1 MSFRNK
7 IIVLIV
13 VAIIVSSIFP
23 IVSLVQLNSFD
34 RDFKIYVGER
44 VNEYVNTSEMNK
56 SLIRYDSNLWKFVSS
71 GNKNWLK
78 DAQEAKRT
86 LERNI
91 AELLQVAEG
100 NMELTNTV
108 QRIQTMQEEYF
119 RKAEVIAESKGTI
132 DEKAAK
138 LTREYNEILVKVF
151 NETNRLNELK
161 QNNLRKASVSV
172 REQVNELRE
181 VGFVLA
187 VVFLPILIIVGVI
200 IYVTTASPIEKL
212 TRIIKSVSENDFK
225 DMSAVVKGSEEFIE
239 KRRSNDEISRL
250 ARALRNFGQ
259 QIEDKTKELER
270 LIITDE
276 KTKLFNFRHF
286 KSELQ
291 AEIARAKRF
300 GESVSLIM
308 IDADRFKHYND
319 TNGHMLGDEALI
331 KMAKLMKSL
340 CRETDKPARFGGEE
354 FAILLP
360 RTGKKEAVILAERIR
375 KAIEDAV
382 FVNQE
387 KQPGGNFTASLGV
400 ATYPDDCVD
409 AETLIS
415 AADKA
420 LYTAKEKGRNR
431 VEAAPSIYQTP

>member
-7 IIVLIV
+7 IVVLLIV
-13 VAIIVSSIFP
+13 AVIVSAIFP
-23 IVSLVQLNSFD
+23 IFSLYQLNNFD
-34 RDFKIYVGER
+34 KDFKVYVGER

-56 SLIRYDSNLWKFVSS
+56 SLIRYDSNLWKYVAS
-71 GNKNWLK
+71 GNSNWLK

-91 AELLQVAEG
+91 SELLQVAEG
-100 NMELTNTV
+100 NIELTSTV
-108 QRIQTMQEEYF
+108 QHIQSMQEEYF
-119 RKAEVIAESKGTI
+119 RKAEVIAQSKGTI
-132 DEKAAK
+132 DEKASK

-181 VGFVLA
+181 VGLILA
-187 VVFLPILIIVGVI
+187 VIFLPILIIVGVI
-200 IYVTTASPIEKL
+200 IYVTTAAPIEKL
-212 TRIIKSVSENDFK
+212 TKIIKSVSENDFK
-225 DMSAVVKGSEEFIE
+225 DMSAVVRGSEEFIE
-239 KRRSNDEISRL
+239 KRKSNDEISRL

-291 AEIARAKRF
+291 SEIARAKRF
-300 GESVSLIM
+300 NESVSLIM
-308 IDADRFKHYND
+308 IDADKFKHYND
-319 TNGHMLGDEALI
+319 TNGHVLGDEALI
-331 KMAKLMKSL
+331 KMARLMKSM

-360 RTGKKEAVILAERIR
+360 KTGKEEAVIFAERIR
-375 KAIEDAV
+375 KAIEEAV

-400 ATYPDDCVD
+400 ATYPEDCTD
-409 AETLIS
+409 AETLVN

-420 LYTAKEKGRNR
+420 LYKAKEKGRNR
-431 VEAAPSIYQTP
+431 VEAAPSKFF

>member
-1 MSFRNK
+1 MSFRSK
-7 IIVLIV
+7 IIALLL
-13 VAIIVSSIFP
+13 VAIAISAVFP
-23 IVSLVQLNSFD
+23 AFSLYELNSFD
-34 RDFKIYVGER
+34 KDFKIYVGER

-56 SLIRYDSNLWKFVSS
+56 SLIRYDSNLWKYVAS
-71 GNKNWLK
+71 GNPNWLK

-91 AELLQVAEG
+91 TELLQVAEG
-100 NMELTNTV
+100 NIELTNAV
-108 QRIQTMQEEYF
+108 QRIQSMQEEYF
-119 RKAEVIAESKGTI
+119 RKAEVIAQSKGSI
-132 DEKAAK
+132 EEKSSK
-138 LTREYNEILVKVF
+138 LTKEYNELLVKVF

-161 QNNLRKASVSV
+161 QNKLREASVSV
-172 REQVNELRE
+172 REQVNQLKQ
-181 VGFVLA
+181 VGAVLA
-187 VVFLPILIIVGVI
+187 MIFLPILIILGGV

-212 TRIIKSVSENDFK
+212 TKIIKSVSENDFK

-239 KRRSNDEISRL
+239 RRKSNDEISRL

-259 QIEDKTKELER
+259 QIEDKTKELEN
-270 LIITDE
+270 LVITDE

-300 GESVSLIM
+300 GEAVSLIM
-308 IDADRFKHYND
+308 IDADKFKHYND
-319 TNGHMLGDEALI
+319 TNGHVLGDEALI
-331 KMAKLMKSL
+331 KMAKLMKTH

-360 RTGKKEAVILAERIR
+360 RTTKEEAVVLAERIR

-400 ATYPDDCVD
+400 ASYPEDCSD
-409 AETLIS
+409 AETLIN

-420 LYTAKEKGRNR
+420 LYKAKEKGRNR
-431 VEAAPSIYQTP
+431 VETAPSL

>member
-7 IIVLIV
+7 IVALLIV
-13 VAIIVSSIFP
+13 AVIVSAIFP
-23 IVSLVQLNSFD
+23 IFSLYQLNNFD
-34 RDFKIYVGER
+34 KDFKVYVGER

-56 SLIRYDSNLWKFVSS
+56 SLIRYDSNLWKYVAS
-71 GNKNWLK
+71 GNSNWLK

-91 AELLQVAEG
+91 SELLQVAEG
-100 NMELTNTV
+100 NIELTSTV
-108 QRIQTMQEEYF
+108 QHIQSMQEEYF
-119 RKAEVIAESKGTI
+119 RKAEVIAQSKGTI
-132 DEKAAK
+132 DEKASK

-181 VGFVLA
+181 VGLILA
-187 VVFLPILIIVGVI
+187 VIFLPILIIVGVI
-200 IYVTTASPIEKL
+200 IYVTTAAPIEKL
-212 TRIIKSVSENDFK
+212 TKIIKSVSENDFK
-225 DMSAVVKGSEEFIE
+225 DMSAVVRGSEEFIE
-239 KRRSNDEISRL
+239 KRKSNDEISRL

-291 AEIARAKRF
+291 SEIARAKRF
-300 GESVSLIM
+300 NESVSLIM
-308 IDADRFKHYND
+308 IDADKFKHYND
-319 TNGHMLGDEALI
+319 TNGHVLGDEALI
-331 KMAKLMKSL
+331 KMARLMKSI

-360 RTGKKEAVILAERIR
+360 KTGKEEAVIFAERIR
-375 KAIEDAV
+375 KAIEEAV

-400 ATYPDDCVD
+400 ATYPEDCTD
-409 AETLIS
+409 AETLVN

-420 LYTAKEKGRNR
+420 LYKAKEKGRNR
-431 VEAAPSIYQTP
+431 VEAAPSKFF

>member
-7 IIVLIV
+7 IILLLIIAV
-13 VAIIVSSIFP
+13 IVSAVFP
-23 IVSLVQLNSFD
+23 TFSLLQLNNFD
-34 RDFKIYVGER
+34 RDFKVYVGER

-56 SLIRYDSNLWKFVSS
+56 SLIRYDSNLWKYVAS
-71 GNKNWLK
+71 GNTNWLK

-91 AELLQVAEG
+91 TELLEVAKG
-100 NMELTNTV
+100 NIELTNTV
-108 QRIQTMQEEYF
+108 QRIQSMQEEYF
-119 RKAEVIAESKGTI
+119 RKAEVIAQSKGTI
-132 DEKAAK
+132 DEKSSK
-138 LTREYNEILVKVF
+138 LTKEYNEILVKVF

-181 VGFVLA
+181 VGLVLA
-187 VVFLPILIIVGVI
+187 VIFLPILIAVGVV
-200 IYVTTASPIEKL
+200 IYITTASPIEKL
-212 TRIIKSVSENDFK
+212 TKIIKSVSENDFK

-239 KRRSNDEISRL
+239 KRKSNDEISRL

-259 QIEDKTKELER
+259 QIEDKTKELEQ
-270 LIITDE
+270 LVITDE

-291 AEIARAKRF
+291 SEIARAKRF

-308 IDADRFKHYND
+308 VDADKFKHYND

-360 RTGKKEAVILAERIR
+360 KTGKQEAVIFAERIR

-400 ATYPDDCVD
+400 ATYPEDCTD
-409 AETLIS
+409 AETLITS
-415 AADKA
+415 ADNA
-420 LYTAKEKGRNR
+420 LYKAKEKGRNR
-431 VEAAPSIYQTP
+431 VEVAPSKF

>member
-56 SLIRYDSNLWKFVSS
+56 SLIRYDSNLWKFVAS

>member
-7 IIVLIV
+7 IVVLLIV
-13 VAIIVSSIFP
+13 AVIVSAIFP
-23 IVSLVQLNSFD
+23 IFSLWQLNTFD
-34 RDFKIYVGER
+34 KDFKIYVGER

-56 SLIRYDSNLWKFVSS
+56 SLIRYDSNLWKYVAS
-71 GNKNWLK
+71 GNSNWLK

-91 AELLQVAEG
+91 SELLQVAEG
-100 NMELTNTV
+100 NIELTNTV
-108 QRIQTMQEEYF
+108 QRIQSMQEEYF
-119 RKAEVIAESKGTI
+119 RKAEVIVQSKGTI
-132 DEKAAK
+132 DEKSSK

-151 NETNRLNELK
+151 NETNRINELK
-161 QNNLRKASVSV
+161 QNNLQKASVSV

-181 VGFVLA
+181 VGLILA
-187 VVFLPILIIVGVI
+187 AVFLPILIAVGI
-200 IYVTTASPIEKL
+200 TIYTTTASPIEKL
-212 TRIIKSVSENDFK
+212 TKIIKSVSENDFK

-239 KRRSNDEISRL
+239 KRKSNDEVSRL
-250 ARALRNFGQ
+250 ARALRNLGQ
-259 QIEDKTKELER
+259 QIEDKTNELER

-286 KSELQ
+286 KSEMQ

-308 IDADRFKHYND
+308 IDVDKFKHYND
-319 TNGHMLGDEALI
+319 TNGHVLGDEALI
-331 KMAKLMKSL
+331 KVGKLIKNI

-354 FAILLP
+354 FAVLLP
-360 RTGKKEAVILAERIR
+360 KTGKEEAVIFADRIR
-375 KAIEDAV
+375 KAIEEAV

-409 AETLIS
+409 AETLVNS
-415 AADKA
+415 ADKA
-420 LYTAKEKGRNR
+420 LYKAKEKGRNR
-431 VEAAPSIYQTP
+431 VEVSPSKLF

>member
-7 IIVLIV
+7 IVVLLT
-13 VAIIVSSIFP
+13 VAVAVSAIFP
-23 IVSLVQLNSFD
+23 IFSLTQLNTFD
-34 RDFKIYVGER
+34 KDFKVYVGER

-56 SLIRYDSNLWKFVSS
+56 SLIRYDSNLWKYIAS
-71 GNKNWLK
+71 GNQNWLK
-78 DAQEAKRT
+78 DAQDAKRT

-91 AELLQVAEG
+91 TELLQVAEG
-100 NMELTNTV
+100 NIELTSTV
-108 QRIQTMQEEYF
+108 QRIQSLQEEYF
-119 RKAEVIAESKGTI
+119 RKAEVIAQSKGTI
-132 DEKAAK
+132 DEKASK

-181 VGFVLA
+181 VGIVLA
-187 VVFLPILIIVGVI
+187 TIFLPILIIVGVI
-200 IYVTTASPIEKL
+200 IYTTTASPIEKL
-212 TRIIKSVSENDFK
+212 TKIIKSVSENDFK

-239 KRRSNDEISRL
+239 KRKSNDEVSRL

-259 QIEDKTKELER
+259 QIEDKTNELER

-286 KSELQ
+286 KSELHS
-291 AEIARAKRF
+291 EIARAKRF
-300 GESVSLIM
+300 SEPVSLIM
-308 IDADRFKHYND
+308 IDADKFKHYND
-319 TNGHMLGDEALI
+319 TNGHVLGDEALI

-354 FAILLP
+354 FAVLLP
-360 RTGKKEAVILAERIR
+360 KTGKEEAVVFAERIR
-375 KAIEDAV
+375 KAIEETV

-400 ATYPDDCVD
+400 ATYPEDCTD
-409 AETLIS
+409 AETLVN

-420 LYTAKEKGRNR
+420 LYKAKEKGRNR
-431 VEAAPSIYQTP
+431 VEASPSKIF

>member
-1 MSFRNK
+1 MVAV
-7 IIVLIV
+7 IV
-13 VAIIVSSIFP
+13 AAIFP
-23 IVSLVQLNSFD
+23 IFSLLQLNTFD
-34 RDFKIYVGER
+34 KDFKIYVGER

-56 SLIRYDSNLWKFVSS
+56 SLIRYDSNLWKYVAS
-71 GNKNWLK
+71 GNPNWLK

-91 AELLQVAEG
+91 TELLQVAEG
-100 NMELTNTV
+100 NIELTNTV
-108 QRIQTMQEEYF
+108 QRIQAMQEEYF
-119 RKAEVIAESKGTI
+119 RKAEVIAQSKGTI
-132 DEKAAK
+132 DEKSSK
-138 LTREYNEILVKVF
+138 LTKEYNEILVKVF

-172 REQVNELRE
+172 REQVNQLRE
-181 VGFVLA
+181 VSLVLA
-187 VVFLPILIIVGVI
+187 SIFLPILIIVGLVI
-200 IYVTTASPIEKL
+200 YSTTATPIEKL
-212 TRIIKSVSENDFK
+212 TKIIKSVSENDFK

-239 KRRSNDEISRL
+239 KRKSNDEISRL

-259 QIEDKTKELER
+259 QIEDKTNELER

-291 AEIARAKRF
+291 SEIARAKRF
-300 GESVSLIM
+300 GEFVSLIM
-308 IDADRFKHYND
+308 IDADKFKHYND
-319 TNGHMLGDEALI
+319 TNGHVLGDEALI
-331 KMAKLMKSL
+331 KMAKLIKSL

-360 RTGKKEAVILAERIR
+360 KTGKDEAIVLAERIR
-375 KAIEDAV
+375 KAIEEAV

-387 KQPGGNFTASLGV
+387 KQPDGNFTASLGV
-400 ATYPDDCVD
+400 ATYPEDCTD
-409 AETLIS
+409 AETLVN

-420 LYTAKEKGRNR
+420 LYKAKEKGRNR
-431 VEAAPSIYQTP
+431 VEASPPKML

>member
-7 IIVLIV
+7 IVVLLIV
-13 VAIIVSSIFP
+13 AVAVSAVFP
-23 IVSLVQLNSFD
+23 VFSLLQLNTFD
-34 RDFKIYVGER
+34 KDFKIYVGER

-56 SLIRYDSNLWKFVSS
+56 SLIRYDSNLWKFVAS
-71 GNKNWLK
+71 GNSNWLK
-78 DAQEAKRT
+78 DAQDAKRT

-91 AELLQVAEG
+91 SELLQVAEG
-100 NMELTNTV
+100 NIELTSTV
-108 QRIQTMQEEYF
+108 QRIQSLQEEYF
-119 RKAEVIAESKGTI
+119 RKAEVIAQSKGTI
-132 DEKAAK
+132 DEKSSK

-161 QNNLRKASVSV
+161 QNNLRKASISV
-172 REQVNELRE
+172 REQINELRKVGLVLAVIFLPVLIG
-181 VGFVLA
+181 VGFV
-187 VVFLPILIIVGVI
+187 
-200 IYVTTASPIEKL
+200 IYSTTASPIEKL
-212 TRIIKSVSENDFK
+212 TKIIKSVSENDFK

-239 KRRSNDEISRL
+239 KRKSNDEISRL

-259 QIEDKTKELER
+259 QIEDKTNELEQ

-308 IDADRFKHYND
+308 IDADKFKHYND
-319 TNGHMLGDEALI
+319 TNGHVLGDEALI
-331 KMAKLMKSL
+331 KVAKLMKSI

-360 RTGKKEAVILAERIR
+360 KTGKEEAVVFAERIR
-375 KAIEDAV
+375 KAIEEAV

-400 ATYPDDCVD
+400 ATYPDDCID
-409 AETLIS
+409 AETLVNS
-415 AADKA
+415 ADKA
-420 LYTAKEKGRNR
+420 LYKAKEKGRNR
-431 VEAAPSIYQTP
+431 VEVSPSKLF

>member
-7 IIVLIV
+7 IILLLIV
-13 VAIIVSSIFP
+13 AIVVSAIFP
-23 IVSLVQLNSFD
+23 IFSLIQLNSFD
-34 RDFKIYVGER
+34 KDFKIYVGER

-56 SLIRYDSNLWKFVSS
+56 SLIRYDSNLWKYVAS
-71 GNKNWLK
+71 GNPNWLK

-91 AELLQVAEG
+91 TELLQVAEG
-100 NMELTNTV
+100 NIELTNTV
-108 QRIQTMQEEYF
+108 QSIQSMQEEYF
-119 RKAEVIAESKGTI
+119 RKAEVIAQSKGSI
-132 DEKAAK
+132 DEKTPK

-181 VGFVLA
+181 VGLMLA
-187 VVFLPILIIVGVI
+187 VIFLPVLMIVGFI
-200 IYVTTASPIEKL
+200 IYSTTASPIEKL
-212 TRIIKSVSENDFK
+212 TQIIMSVSENDFK
-225 DMSAVVKGSEEFIE
+225 DMSAVVRGSEEFIQ
-239 KRRSNDEISRL
+239 KRKNVDEISRL

-259 QIEDKTKELER
+259 QIEDKTNELEQ

-286 KSELQ
+286 KSELHS
-291 AEIARAKRF
+291 EIARAKRF
-300 GESVSLIM
+300 SESVSLIM
-308 IDADRFKHYND
+308 IDVDKFKHYND
-319 TNGHMLGDEALI
+319 TNGHVLGDEALI
-331 KMAKLMKSL
+331 KVAKLMKSI

-360 RTGKKEAVILAERIR
+360 KTGKEEAVVFAERIR
-375 KAIEDAV
+375 KAIEEAV

-400 ATYPDDCVD
+400 ATFPEDGSDPELLVN
-409 AETLIS
+409 S
-415 AADKA
+415 ADKA
-420 LYTAKEKGRNR
+420 LYKAKEKGRNR
-431 VEAAPSIYQTP
+431 VEASPSKLF

>member
-7 IIVLIV
+7 IVVLLT
-13 VAIIVSSIFP
+13 VAVAVSAIFP
-23 IVSLVQLNSFD
+23 IFSLLQLNTFD
-34 RDFKIYVGER
+34 KDFKIYVGER

-56 SLIRYDSNLWKFVSS
+56 SLIRYDSNLWKYIAS
-71 GNKNWLK
+71 GNQNWLK
-78 DAQEAKRT
+78 DAQDAKRT

-91 AELLQVAEG
+91 TELLQVAEG
-100 NMELTNTV
+100 NIELTSTV
-108 QRIQTMQEEYF
+108 QRIQSLQEEYF
-119 RKAEVIAESKGTI
+119 RKAEVIAQSKGTI
-132 DEKAAK
+132 DEKASK

-181 VGFVLA
+181 VGIVLA
-187 VVFLPILIIVGVI
+187 TIFLPILIIVGVI
-200 IYVTTASPIEKL
+200 IYTTTASPIEKL
-212 TRIIKSVSENDFK
+212 TKIIKSVSENDFK

-239 KRRSNDEISRL
+239 KRKSNDEVSRL

-259 QIEDKTKELER
+259 QIEDKTNELEQ

-286 KSELQ
+286 KSELHS
-291 AEIARAKRF
+291 EIARAKRF
-300 GESVSLIM
+300 SEPVSLIM
-308 IDADRFKHYND
+308 IDADKFKHYND
-319 TNGHMLGDEALI
+319 TNGHVLGDEALI

-354 FAILLP
+354 FAVLLP
-360 RTGKKEAVILAERIR
+360 KTGKEEAVVFAERIR
-375 KAIEDAV
+375 KAIEEAV

-400 ATYPDDCVD
+400 ATYPEDCTD
-409 AETLIS
+409 AETLVN

-420 LYTAKEKGRNR
+420 LYKAKEKGRNR
-431 VEAAPSIYQTP
+431 VEASPSKIF

>member
-1 MSFRNK
+1 MSFRSK
-7 IIVLIV
+7 IIALLL
-13 VAIIVSSIFP
+13 VAIAISAVFP
-23 IVSLVQLNSFD
+23 VFSLYELNSFD
-34 RDFKIYVGER
+34 KDFKVYVGER

-56 SLIRYDSNLWKFVSS
+56 SLIRYDSNLWKYVAS
-71 GNKNWLK
+71 GNPNWLK
-78 DAQEAKRT
+78 DAQEAKRA

-100 NMELTNTV
+100 NIELTNTV
-108 QRIQTMQEEYF
+108 QRIQSMQEEYF
-119 RKAEVIAESKGTI
+119 RKAEVIAQSKGSI
-132 DEKAAK
+132 EEKSSK
-138 LTREYNEILVKVF
+138 LTKEYNELLVKVF

-161 QNNLRKASVSV
+161 QNKLREASVSV
-172 REQVNELRE
+172 REQVNQLKQ
-181 VGFVLA
+181 VGAVLA
-187 VVFLPILIIVGVI
+187 MIFLPILIILGGV

-212 TRIIKSVSENDFK
+212 TKIIKSVSENDFK

-239 KRRSNDEISRL
+239 RRKSNDEISRL

-259 QIEDKTKELER
+259 QIEDKTKELEN
-270 LIITDE
+270 LVITDE

-300 GESVSLIM
+300 GEAVSLIM
-308 IDADRFKHYND
+308 IDADKFKHYND
-319 TNGHMLGDEALI
+319 TNGHILGDEALI
-331 KMAKLMKSL
+331 KMAKLMKTH

-360 RTGKKEAVILAERIR
+360 RTTKEEAVVLAERIR

-400 ATYPDDCVD
+400 ASYPEDCTD
-409 AETLIS
+409 AETLIN

-420 LYTAKEKGRNR
+420 LYKAKEKGRNR
-431 VEAAPSIYQTP
+431 VETAPSL

>member
-1 MSFRNK
+1 M
-7 IIVLIV
+7 VTIV
-13 VAIIVSSIFP
+13 VSAIFP
-23 IVSLVQLNSFD
+23 VFSLLQLNTFD
-34 RDFKIYVGER
+34 KDFKIYVGER

-56 SLIRYDSNLWKFVSS
+56 SLIRYDSNLWKYVAS
-71 GNKNWLK
+71 GNPNWLK
-78 DAQEAKRT
+78 DAQDAKRT

-91 AELLQVAEG
+91 TELLQVAEG
-100 NMELTNTV
+100 NIELTSTV
-108 QRIQTMQEEYF
+108 QRIQSMQEEYF
-119 RKAEVIAESKGTI
+119 RKAEVIAQSKGTI
-132 DEKAAK
+132 DEKSSK
-138 LTREYNEILVKVF
+138 LTKEYNDILVKVF

-181 VGFVLA
+181 VGLVLA
-187 VVFLPILIIVGVI
+187 AIFLPILIIVGFI
-200 IYVTTASPIEKL
+200 IYSTTASPIEKL
-212 TRIIKSVSENDFK
+212 TKIIKSVSENDFK

-239 KRRSNDEISRL
+239 KRKSNDEISRL

-259 QIEDKTKELER
+259 QIEDKTNELER

-291 AEIARAKRF
+291 SEIARAKRF

-308 IDADRFKHYND
+308 IDADKFKHYND
-319 TNGHMLGDEALI
+319 TNGHVLGDEALI
-331 KMAKLMKSL
+331 KMAKLMKNI

-354 FAILLP
+354 FAVLLP
-360 RTGKKEAVILAERIR
+360 KTGKEEAVVFAERIR
-375 KAIEDAV
+375 KAIEEAV

-400 ATYPDDCVD
+400 ATYPEDCTD
-409 AETLIS
+409 AETLVN

-420 LYTAKEKGRNR
+420 LYKAKEKGRNR
-431 VEAAPSIYQTP
+431 VEASPSKLF

>member
-7 IIVLIV
+7 IVMLLIV
-13 VAIIVSSIFP
+13 AVIVSAIFP
-23 IVSLVQLNSFD
+23 IFSLFQLNNFD
-34 RDFKIYVGER
+34 KDFKVYVGER

-56 SLIRYDSNLWKFVSS
+56 SLIRYDSNLWKYVAS
-71 GNKNWLK
+71 GNANWLK

-91 AELLQVAEG
+91 TELLEVAEG
-100 NMELTNTV
+100 NIELTSTV
-108 QRIQTMQEEYF
+108 QRIQSMQEEYF
-119 RKAEVIAESKGTI
+119 RKAEVIAQSKGTI
-132 DEKAAK
+132 DEKASK

-172 REQVNELRE
+172 REQVNQLRE
-181 VGFVLA
+181 VGLILA
-187 VVFLPILIIVGVI
+187 VIFLPILIVVGGV

-212 TRIIKSVSENDFK
+212 TKIIKSVSENDFK

-239 KRRSNDEISRL
+239 KRKSNDEISRL

-291 AEIARAKRF
+291 SEIARAKRF

-308 IDADRFKHYND
+308 IDADKFKHYND

-331 KMAKLMKSL
+331 KMAKLMKSI

-354 FAILLP
+354 FAVLLP
-360 RTGKKEAVILAERIR
+360 KTGKEEAVIFAERIR
-375 KAIEDAV
+375 KAIEEAV

-400 ATYPDDCVD
+400 ATYPEDCTD
-409 AETLIS
+409 AETLVN

-420 LYTAKEKGRNR
+420 LYKAKEKGRNR
-431 VEAAPSIYQTP
+431 VEASPSKFF

>member
-7 IIVLIV
+7 IVVLLI
-13 VAIIVSSIFP
+13 VAIIVSAIFP
-23 IVSLVQLNSFD
+23 IFSLLQLNNFD
-34 RDFKIYVGER
+34 KDFKVYVGER

-56 SLIRYDSNLWKFVSS
+56 SLIRYDSNLWKYVAS
-71 GNKNWLK
+71 GNANWLK

-91 AELLQVAEG
+91 SELLQVAEG
-100 NMELTNTV
+100 NIELTSTV
-108 QRIQTMQEEYF
+108 QRIQSMQEEYF
-119 RKAEVIAESKGTI
+119 RKAEVIAQSKGTI
-132 DEKAAK
+132 DEKSSK
-138 LTREYNEILVKVF
+138 LTKEYNEILVKVF

-181 VGFVLA
+181 VGLILA
-187 VVFLPILIIVGVI
+187 VIFLPILIVVGGV

-212 TRIIKSVSENDFK
+212 TKIIKSVSENDFK
-225 DMSAVVKGSEEFIE
+225 DMSAVVKGSNEFIE
-239 KRRSNDEISRL
+239 KRKSNDEISRL

-291 AEIARAKRF
+291 SEIARAKRF

-308 IDADRFKHYND
+308 IDADKFKHYND
-319 TNGHMLGDEALI
+319 TNGHVLGDEALI
-331 KMAKLMKSL
+331 KMARLMKSI

-354 FAILLP
+354 FAVLLP
-360 RTGKKEAVILAERIR
+360 KTGKEEAVIFAERIR
-375 KAIEDAV
+375 KAIEEAV

-400 ATYPDDCVD
+400 ATYPEDCTD
-409 AETLIS
+409 AETLVN

-420 LYTAKEKGRNR
+420 LYKAKEKGRNR
-431 VEAAPSIYQTP
+431 VEASPSKFF

>member
-1 MSFRNK
+1 MAFRSK
-7 IIVLIV
+7 IILLLTVAVIV
-13 VAIIVSSIFP
+13 AAIFP
-23 IVSLVQLNSFD
+23 IFSLMQLNTFD
-34 RDFKIYVGER
+34 KDFKIYVGER

-56 SLIRYDSNLWKFVSS
+56 SLIRYDSNLWKYVAS
-71 GNKNWLK
+71 GNPNWLK

-91 AELLQVAEG
+91 TELLQVAEG
-100 NMELTNTV
+100 NIELTNTV
-108 QRIQTMQEEYF
+108 QRIQSMQEEYF
-119 RKAEVIAESKGTI
+119 RKAEVIAQSKGTI
-132 DEKAAK
+132 DEKSSK
-138 LTREYNEILVKVF
+138 LTKEYNELLVKVF
-151 NETNRLNELK
+151 NETNRLNESK

-181 VGFVLA
+181 VSLVLA
-187 VVFLPILIIVGVI
+187 AIFLPILLIVGFVI
-200 IYVTTASPIEKL
+200 YSTTASPIEKL

-239 KRRSNDEISRL
+239 KRKSNDEISRL

-259 QIEDKTKELER
+259 QIEDKTNELER

-291 AEIARAKRF
+291 SEIARAKRF

-308 IDADRFKHYND
+308 IDADKFKHYND
-319 TNGHMLGDEALI
+319 TNGHVLGDEALI
-331 KMAKLMKSL
+331 KMAKLMKSI

-360 RTGKKEAVILAERIR
+360 KTGKDEAIVFAERIR
-375 KAIEDAV
+375 KAIEEAV

-400 ATYPDDCVD
+400 ATYPEDCTD
-409 AETLIS
+409 AETLIN

-420 LYTAKEKGRNR
+420 LYKAKEKGRNR
-431 VEAAPSIYQTP
+431 VESAPI

>member
-1 MSFRNK
+1 MSFRSK
-7 IIVLIV
+7 IIALLL
-13 VAIIVSSIFP
+13 VAIAISAVFP
-23 IVSLVQLNSFD
+23 AFSLYELNSFD
-34 RDFKIYVGER
+34 KDFKIYVGER

-56 SLIRYDSNLWKFVSS
+56 SLIRYDSNLWKYVAS
-71 GNKNWLK
+71 GNPNWLK

-91 AELLQVAEG
+91 TELLQVAEG
-100 NMELTNTV
+100 NIELTNAV
-108 QRIQTMQEEYF
+108 QRIQSMQEEYF
-119 RKAEVIAESKGTI
+119 RKAEVIAQSKGSI
-132 DEKAAK
+132 EEKSSK
-138 LTREYNEILVKVF
+138 LTKEYNELLVKVF

-161 QNNLRKASVSV
+161 QNKLREASVSV
-172 REQVNELRE
+172 REQVNQLKQ
-181 VGFVLA
+181 VGAVLA
-187 VVFLPILIIVGVI
+187 MIFLPILIILGGV

-212 TRIIKSVSENDFK
+212 TKIIKSVSENDFK

-239 KRRSNDEISRL
+239 RRKSNDEISRL

-259 QIEDKTKELER
+259 QIEDKTKELEN

-300 GESVSLIM
+300 GEAVSLIM
-308 IDADRFKHYND
+308 IDADKFKHYND
-319 TNGHMLGDEALI
+319 TNGHVLGDEALI
-331 KMAKLMKSL
+331 KMAKLMKTH

-360 RTGKKEAVILAERIR
+360 RTTKEEAVVLAERIR

-400 ATYPDDCVD
+400 ASYPEDCSD
-409 AETLIS
+409 AETLIN

-420 LYTAKEKGRNR
+420 LYKAKEKGRNR
-431 VEAAPSIYQTP
+431 VETAPSL

>member
-7 IIVLIV
+7 IVVLLIV
-13 VAIIVSSIFP
+13 AVIVSAIFP
-23 IVSLVQLNSFD
+23 IFSLYQLNNFD
-34 RDFKIYVGER
+34 KDFKVYVGER

-56 SLIRYDSNLWKFVSS
+56 SLIRYDSNLWKYVAS
-71 GNKNWLK
+71 GNSNWLK

-91 AELLQVAEG
+91 SELLQVAEG
-100 NMELTNTV
+100 NIELTSTV
-108 QRIQTMQEEYF
+108 QHIQSMQEEYF
-119 RKAEVIAESKGTI
+119 RKAEVIAQSKGTI
-132 DEKAAK
+132 DEKASK

-181 VGFVLA
+181 VGLILA
-187 VVFLPILIIVGVI
+187 VIFLPILIIVGVI
-200 IYVTTASPIEKL
+200 IYVTTAAPIEKL
-212 TRIIKSVSENDFK
+212 TKIIKSVSENDFK
-225 DMSAVVKGSEEFIE
+225 DMSAVVRGSEEFIE
-239 KRRSNDEISRL
+239 KRKSNDEISRL

-291 AEIARAKRF
+291 SEIARAKRF
-300 GESVSLIM
+300 NESVSLIM
-308 IDADRFKHYND
+308 IDADKFKHYND
-319 TNGHMLGDEALI
+319 TNGHVLGDEALI
-331 KMAKLMKSL
+331 KMARLMKSI

-360 RTGKKEAVILAERIR
+360 KTGKEEAVIFAERIR
-375 KAIEDAV
+375 KAIEEAV

-400 ATYPDDCVD
+400 ATYPEDCTD
-409 AETLIS
+409 AETLVN

-420 LYTAKEKGRNR
+420 LYKAKEKGRNR
-431 VEAAPSIYQTP
+431 VEVAPSKFF

>member
-7 IIVLIV
+7 IVVLLMVTIV
-13 VAIIVSSIFP
+13 VSAIFP
-23 IVSLVQLNSFD
+23 VFSLLQLNTFD
-34 RDFKIYVGER
+34 KDFKIYVGER

-56 SLIRYDSNLWKFVSS
+56 SLIRYDSNLWKYVAS
-71 GNKNWLK
+71 GNPNWLK
-78 DAQEAKRT
+78 DAQDAKRT

-91 AELLQVAEG
+91 TELLQVAEG
-100 NMELTNTV
+100 NIELTSTV
-108 QRIQTMQEEYF
+108 QRIQSMQEEYF
-119 RKAEVIAESKGTI
+119 RKAEVIAQSKGTI
-132 DEKAAK
+132 DEKSSK
-138 LTREYNEILVKVF
+138 LTKEYNEILVKVF

-181 VGFVLA
+181 VGLVLA
-187 VVFLPILIIVGVI
+187 AIFLPILIIVGFI
-200 IYVTTASPIEKL
+200 IYSTTASPIEKL
-212 TRIIKSVSENDFK
+212 TKIIKSVSENDFK

-239 KRRSNDEISRL
+239 KRKSNDEISRL

-259 QIEDKTKELER
+259 QIEDKTNELER

-291 AEIARAKRF
+291 SEIARAKRF

-308 IDADRFKHYND
+308 IDADKFKHYND
-319 TNGHMLGDEALI
+319 TNGHVLGDEALI
-331 KMAKLMKSL
+331 KMAKLMKNI

-354 FAILLP
+354 FAVLLP
-360 RTGKKEAVILAERIR
+360 KTGKEEAVVFAERIR
-375 KAIEDAV
+375 KAIEEAV

-400 ATYPDDCVD
+400 ATYPEDCTD
-409 AETLIS
+409 AETLVN

-420 LYTAKEKGRNR
+420 LYKAKEKGRNR
-431 VEAAPSIYQTP
+431 VEASPSKLF

>member
-7 IIVLIV
+7 IVVLLMVTV
-13 VAIIVSSIFP
+13 VVSAIFP
-23 IVSLVQLNSFD
+23 VFSLLQLNTFD
-34 RDFKIYVGER
+34 KDFKIYVGER

-56 SLIRYDSNLWKFVSS
+56 SLIRYDSNLWKYVAS
-71 GNKNWLK
+71 GNPNWLK
-78 DAQEAKRT
+78 DAQDAKRT

-91 AELLQVAEG
+91 TELLQVAEG
-100 NMELTNTV
+100 NIELTSTV
-108 QRIQTMQEEYF
+108 QRIQSMQEEYF
-119 RKAEVIAESKGTI
+119 RKAEVIAHSKGTI
-132 DEKAAK
+132 DEKSSK
-138 LTREYNEILVKVF
+138 LTKEYNEVLVKVF

-181 VGFVLA
+181 VGLVLA
-187 VVFLPILIIVGVI
+187 AIFLPILIIVGFVI
-200 IYVTTASPIEKL
+200 YSTTASPIEKL
-212 TRIIKSVSENDFK
+212 TKIIKSVSENDFK

-239 KRRSNDEISRL
+239 KRKSNDEVSRL

-259 QIEDKTKELER
+259 QIEDKTNELEQ

-291 AEIARAKRF
+291 LEIARAKRF

-308 IDADRFKHYND
+308 IDADKFKHYND
-319 TNGHMLGDEALI
+319 TNGHVLGDEALI
-331 KMAKLMKSL
+331 KVAKLMKNI

-354 FAILLP
+354 FAVLLP
-360 RTGKKEAVILAERIR
+360 KTGKEEAVVFAERIR
-375 KAIEDAV
+375 KAIEEAV

-400 ATYPDDCVD
+400 ATYPEDCTD
-409 AETLIS
+409 AETLVN

-420 LYTAKEKGRNR
+420 LYKAKEKGRNR
-431 VEAAPSIYQTP
+431 VEASPSKLF

>member
-7 IIVLIV
+7 IVALLIV
-13 VAIIVSSIFP
+13 AVIVSAIFP
-23 IVSLVQLNSFD
+23 IFSLYQLNNFD
-34 RDFKIYVGER
+34 KDFKVYVGER

-56 SLIRYDSNLWKFVSS
+56 SLIRYDSNLWKYVAS
-71 GNKNWLK
+71 GNSNWLK

-91 AELLQVAEG
+91 SELLQVAEG
-100 NMELTNTV
+100 NIELTSTV
-108 QRIQTMQEEYF
+108 QHIQSMQEEYF
-119 RKAEVIAESKGTI
+119 RKAEVIAQSKGTI
-132 DEKAAK
+132 DEKASK

-181 VGFVLA
+181 VGLILA
-187 VVFLPILIIVGVI
+187 VIFLPILIIVGVI
-200 IYVTTASPIEKL
+200 IYVTTAAPIEKL
-212 TRIIKSVSENDFK
+212 TKIIKSVSENDFK
-225 DMSAVVKGSEEFIE
+225 DMSAVVRGSEEFIE
-239 KRRSNDEISRL
+239 KRKSNDEISRL

-291 AEIARAKRF
+291 SEIARAKRF
-300 GESVSLIM
+300 NESVSLIM
-308 IDADRFKHYND
+308 IDADKFKHYND
-319 TNGHMLGDEALI
+319 TNGHVLGDEALI
-331 KMAKLMKSL
+331 KMARLMKSI

-360 RTGKKEAVILAERIR
+360 KTGKEEAVIFAERIR
-375 KAIEDAV
+375 KAIEEAV

-400 ATYPDDCVD
+400 ATYPEDCTD
-409 AETLIS
+409 AETLVN

-420 LYTAKEKGRNR
+420 LYKAKEKGRNR
-431 VEAAPSIYQTP
+431 VEVAPSKFF

>member
-7 IIVLIV
+7 IIVLLV
-13 VAIIVSSIFP
+13 VAVAVSAIFP
-23 IVSLVQLNSFD
+23 IFSLTQLNNFD
-34 RDFKIYVGER
+34 KDFKIYVGER

-56 SLIRYDSNLWKFVSS
+56 SLIRYDSNLWKYVAS
-71 GNKNWLK
+71 GNSNWLK
-78 DAQEAKRT
+78 DAQDAKRT

-91 AELLQVAEG
+91 SELLQVAEG
-100 NMELTNTV
+100 NIELTSTV
-108 QRIQTMQEEYF
+108 QRIQSMQEEYF
-119 RKAEVIAESKGTI
+119 RKAEVIAQSKGTI
-132 DEKAAK
+132 DEKSSK

-181 VGFVLA
+181 VGLILA
-187 VVFLPILIIVGVI
+187 VIFLPILITVGVI
-200 IYVTTASPIEKL
+200 IYTTTATPIEKL
-212 TRIIKSVSENDFK
+212 TKIIKSVSENDFK

-239 KRRSNDEISRL
+239 KRKSNDEISRL

-259 QIEDKTKELER
+259 QIEDKTKELEQ

-308 IDADRFKHYND
+308 IDADKFKHYND
-319 TNGHMLGDEALI
+319 TNGHVLGDEALI
-331 KMAKLMKSL
+331 KVAKLMKSI

-354 FAILLP
+354 FAVLLP
-360 RTGKKEAVILAERIR
+360 RTGKEEAVIFAERIR
-375 KAIEDAV
+375 KTIEEAV

-400 ATYPDDCVD
+400 ATYPEDCTD
-409 AETLIS
+409 AETLVN

-420 LYTAKEKGRNR
+420 LYKAKEKGRNR
-431 VEAAPSIYQTP
+431 VEAAPSKFF

>member
-7 IIVLIV
+7 IVVLLTVAV
-13 VAIIVSSIFP
+13 VVSAIFP
-23 IVSLVQLNSFD
+23 IFSLLQLNTFD
-34 RDFKIYVGER
+34 KDFKIYVGER

-56 SLIRYDSNLWKFVSS
+56 SLIRYDSNLWKYIAS
-71 GNKNWLK
+71 GNQNWLK
-78 DAQEAKRT
+78 DAQDAKRT

-91 AELLQVAEG
+91 TELLQVAEG
-100 NMELTNTV
+100 NIELTSTV
-108 QRIQTMQEEYF
+108 QRIQSLQEEYF
-119 RKAEVIAESKGTI
+119 RKAEVIAQSNGSI
-132 DEKAAK
+132 DEKSSK
-138 LTREYNEILVKVF
+138 LTKEYNEILVKVF

-181 VGFVLA
+181 VGIVLA
-187 VVFLPILIIVGVI
+187 AIFLPILIIVGVI
-200 IYVTTASPIEKL
+200 IYTTTASPIEKL
-212 TRIIKSVSENDFK
+212 TKIIKSVSENDFK

-239 KRRSNDEISRL
+239 KRKSNDEVSRL

-259 QIEDKTKELER
+259 QIEDKTNELEQ

-286 KSELQ
+286 KSELHS
-291 AEIARAKRF
+291 EIARAKRF
-300 GESVSLIM
+300 SEPVSLIM
-308 IDADRFKHYND
+308 IDADKFKHYND
-319 TNGHMLGDEALI
+319 TNGHVLGDEALI

-354 FAILLP
+354 FAVLLP
-360 RTGKKEAVILAERIR
+360 KTGKEEAVIFAERIR
-375 KAIEDAV
+375 KAIEEAV

-400 ATYPDDCVD
+400 ATYPEDCTD
-409 AETLIS
+409 AETLVN

-420 LYTAKEKGRNR
+420 LYKAKEKGRNR
-431 VEAAPSIYQTP
+431 VEASPSKLF

>member
-7 IIVLIV
+7 ITVLLIF
-13 VAIIVSSIFP
+13 AIIVAAIFP
-23 IVSLVQLNSFD
+23 IFSLTQLNTFD
-34 RDFKIYVGER
+34 KDFKVYVGER

-56 SLIRYDSNLWKFVSS
+56 SLIRYDSNLWKYVAS
-71 GNKNWLK
+71 GNPNWLK

-91 AELLQVAEG
+91 SELLQVAEG
-100 NMELTNTV
+100 NIELTGTV
-108 QRIQTMQEEYF
+108 QRIQAMQEEYF
-119 RKAEVIAESKGTI
+119 RKAEVIAQSKSAI
-132 DEKAAK
+132 DEKASK

-172 REQVNELRE
+172 REQVNELRQ
-181 VGFVLA
+181 VGLVLA
-187 VVFLPILIIVGVI
+187 VIFLPVLIILGVI

-212 TRIIKSVSENDFK
+212 TKIIKSVSENDFK

-239 KRRSNDEISRL
+239 KRKSNDEISRL

-259 QIEDKTKELER
+259 QIEDKTKELEQ

-291 AEIARAKRF
+291 SEIARAKRF
-300 GESVSLIM
+300 SESVSLIM
-308 IDADRFKHYND
+308 IDADKFKHYND
-319 TNGHMLGDEALI
+319 TNGHVLGDEALI
-331 KMAKLMKSL
+331 KMAKLMKSI

-360 RTGKKEAVILAERIR
+360 KTGKEEAVVFAERIR
-375 KAIEDAV
+375 RAIEDAV

-400 ATYPDDCVD
+400 ATYPDDCTD
-409 AETLIS
+409 AETLVN

-420 LYTAKEKGRNR
+420 LYKAKEKGRNR
-431 VEAAPSIYQTP
+431 VETAPSKIF

>member
-7 IIVLIV
+7 IILLLIIAV
-13 VAIIVSSIFP
+13 IVSAVFP
-23 IVSLVQLNSFD
+23 TFSLLQLNNFD
-34 RDFKIYVGER
+34 RDFKVYVGER

-56 SLIRYDSNLWKFVSS
+56 SLIRYDSNLWKYVAS
-71 GNKNWLK
+71 GNTNWLK

-91 AELLQVAEG
+91 TELLEVAKG
-100 NMELTNTV
+100 NIELTNTV
-108 QRIQTMQEEYF
+108 QRIQSMQEEYF
-119 RKAEVIAESKGTI
+119 RKAEVIAQSKGTI
-132 DEKAAK
+132 DEKSSK
-138 LTREYNEILVKVF
+138 LTKEYNEILVKVF

-181 VGFVLA
+181 VGLVLA
-187 VVFLPILIIVGVI
+187 VIFLPILIAVGVV
-200 IYVTTASPIEKL
+200 IYITTASPIEKL
-212 TRIIKSVSENDFK
+212 TKIIKSVSENDFK

-239 KRRSNDEISRL
+239 KRKSNDEISRL

-259 QIEDKTKELER
+259 QIEDKTKELEQ
-270 LIITDE
+270 LVITDE

-291 AEIARAKRF
+291 SEIARAKRF

-308 IDADRFKHYND
+308 VDADKFKHYND

-360 RTGKKEAVILAERIR
+360 KTGKQEAVIFAERIR

-400 ATYPDDCVD
+400 ATYPEDCTD
-409 AETLIS
+409 AETLITS
-415 AADKA
+415 ADKA
-420 LYTAKEKGRNR
+420 LYKAKEKGRNR
-431 VEAAPSIYQTP
+431 VEVAPSKF

>member
-7 IIVLIV
+7 IVVLLIV
-13 VAIIVSSIFP
+13 AVIVSAIFP
-23 IVSLVQLNSFD
+23 IFSLYQLNNFD
-34 RDFKIYVGER
+34 KDFKVYVGER

-56 SLIRYDSNLWKFVSS
+56 SLIRYDSNLWKYVAS
-71 GNKNWLK
+71 GNSNWLK

-91 AELLQVAEG
+91 SELLQVAEG
-100 NMELTNTV
+100 NIELTSTV
-108 QRIQTMQEEYF
+108 QHIQSMQEEYF
-119 RKAEVIAESKGTI
+119 RKAEVIAQSKGTI
-132 DEKAAK
+132 DEKASK

-181 VGFVLA
+181 VGLILA
-187 VVFLPILIIVGVI
+187 VIFLPILIIVGVI
-200 IYVTTASPIEKL
+200 IYVTTAAPIEKL
-212 TRIIKSVSENDFK
+212 TKIIKSVSENDFK
-225 DMSAVVKGSEEFIE
+225 DMSAVVRGSEEFIE
-239 KRRSNDEISRL
+239 KRKSNDEISRL

-291 AEIARAKRF
+291 SEIARAKRF
-300 GESVSLIM
+300 NESVSLIM
-308 IDADRFKHYND
+308 IDADKFKHYND
-319 TNGHMLGDEALI
+319 TNGHVLGDEALI
-331 KMAKLMKSL
+331 KMARLMKSI

-360 RTGKKEAVILAERIR
+360 KTGKEEAVIFAERIR
-375 KAIEDAV
+375 KAIEEAV

-400 ATYPDDCVD
+400 ATYPEDCTD
-409 AETLIS
+409 AETLVN

-420 LYTAKEKGRNR
+420 LYKAKEKGRNR
-431 VEAAPSIYQTP
+431 VEAAPSKFF

>member
-7 IIVLIV
+7 IVVLLMVTIV
-13 VAIIVSSIFP
+13 VSAIFP
-23 IVSLVQLNSFD
+23 VFSLLQLNNFD
-34 RDFKIYVGER
+34 KDFKIYVGER

-56 SLIRYDSNLWKFVSS
+56 SLIRYDSNLWKYVAS
-71 GNKNWLK
+71 GNPNWLK
-78 DAQEAKRT
+78 DAQDAKRT

-91 AELLQVAEG
+91 TELLQVAEG
-100 NMELTNTV
+100 NIELTSTV
-108 QRIQTMQEEYF
+108 QRIQSMQEEYF
-119 RKAEVIAESKGTI
+119 RKAEVIAQSKGTI
-132 DEKAAK
+132 DEKSSK
-138 LTREYNEILVKVF
+138 LTKEYNEILVKVF

-181 VGFVLA
+181 VGLVLA
-187 VVFLPILIIVGVI
+187 AIFLPILIIVGFI
-200 IYVTTASPIEKL
+200 IYSTTASPIEKL
-212 TRIIKSVSENDFK
+212 TKIIKSVSENDFK

-239 KRRSNDEISRL
+239 KRKSNDEISRL

-259 QIEDKTKELER
+259 QIEDKTNELER

-291 AEIARAKRF
+291 SEIARAKRF

-308 IDADRFKHYND
+308 IDADKFKHYND
-319 TNGHMLGDEALI
+319 TNGHVLGDEALI
-331 KMAKLMKSL
+331 KMAKLMKNI

-354 FAILLP
+354 FAVLLP
-360 RTGKKEAVILAERIR
+360 KTGKEEAVVFAERIR
-375 KAIEDAV
+375 KAIEEAV

-387 KQPGGNFTASLGV
+387 KQPDGNFTASLGV
-400 ATYPDDCVD
+400 ATYPEDCTD
-409 AETLIS
+409 AETLVN

-420 LYTAKEKGRNR
+420 LYKAKEKGRNR
-431 VEAAPSIYQTP
+431 VEASPSKLF

>member
-7 IIVLIV
+7 IILLLL
-13 VAIIVSSIFP
+13 VAIGISAVFP
-23 IVSLVQLNSFD
+23 AFSLYEMNSFD
-34 RDFKIYVGER
+34 KDFKVYVGER

-56 SLIRYDSNLWKFVSS
+56 SLIRYDSNLWKFVAS
-71 GNKNWLK
+71 GNPNWLK
-78 DAQEAKRT
+78 DAQEAKRA

-100 NMELTNTV
+100 NIELTSAV

-119 RKAEVIAESKGTI
+119 RKAEVIAQSRGTI
-132 DEKAAK
+132 EEKSSK
-138 LTREYNEILVKVF
+138 LTKEYNEILVKVF

-161 QNNLRKASVSV
+161 QNKLREASVSV
-172 REQVNELRE
+172 REQVNYLKEM
-181 VGFVLA
+181 GAILA
-187 VVFLPILIIVGVI
+187 AIFLPILIALGIV

-212 TRIIKSVSENDFK
+212 TKIIKSVSENDFK

-239 KRRSNDEISRL
+239 KRKSNDEISRL

-259 QIEDKTKELER
+259 QIEDKTRELEN
-270 LIITDE
+270 LVITDE

-300 GESVSLIM
+300 GEAVSLIM
-308 IDADRFKHYND
+308 IDADKFKHYND
-319 TNGHMLGDEALI
+319 TNGHILGDEALI

-360 RTGKKEAVILAERIR
+360 RTTKEEAVVLAERIR

-400 ATYPDDCVD
+400 ASYPEDCTD
-409 AETLIS
+409 AETLIN

-420 LYTAKEKGRNR
+420 LYKAKEKGRNR
-431 VEAAPSIYQTP
+431 VETAPSLI